1 MNTQTMTYGDAR
13 NYNWSSYPHP
23 LYGGQPS
30 QTTTKLTK
38 EAYRAK
44 VQMLLDECRAQ
55 IDELRNTSMR
65 RPLNEEELESAFDV
79 LYDAADLLK
88 GYKKTLNAPIDD
100 TLLIVNQENWVK
112 PYMKDLILY
121 GIGTTAEVKLV
132 KNEPLF
138 TKSGKPVEGEVIKV
152 RMLSHDRR
160 SEDVPLYN
168 WLEVDQF
175 FWDQDY
181 IAADYD
187 YAESGY
193 LPYDPSKIT
202 KD

>member
-1 MNTQTMTYGDAR
+1 MTYGDAT

-23 LYGGQPS
+23 LYGGQPTRS
-30 QTTTKLTK
+30 NSKLSR

-44 VQMLLDECRAQ
+44 VQYLLDECR
-55 IDELRNTSMR
+55 ILMDELREKSMKM
-65 RPLNEEELESAFDV
+65 PLTEDELETAFDV
-79 LYDAADLLK
+79 LYDAGDLLQ
-88 GYKKTLNAPIDD
+88 GYQKTLNARQDDSLIID
-100 TLLIVNQENWVK
+100 NEEKWVK

-121 GIGTTAEVKLV
+121 GIGTTAEIRRQKGESLY
-132 KNEPLF
+132 
-138 TKSGKPVEGEVIKV
+138 TKTGKPVEGDVIKV
-152 RMLSHDRR
+152 RMLSYDKR
-160 SEDVPLYN
+160 SDNVPLYN

-187 YAESGY
+187 YTDSGY

-202 KD
+202 KN